1 MIEIYSELQEEN
13 SCRKLIKSNES
24 QHIYFE
30 AKEYLDFEMK
40 NFKNLHTDRILK
52 DLSHKRDSEFEYQT
66 VEFNGMITRIRE
78 KDCNTLQ
85 LISLVGGQYLF
96 ENGVLE
102 LAQEEAKQILAQ
114 ILTNRTKIVNRKR
127 ELEGEI
133 KSLDLF
139 ELSRFNV
146 YCEW

>member
-1 MIEIYSELQEEN
+1 MIEIYNETQEEN
-13 SCRKLIKSNES
+13 SCRKLIKSNEE

-30 AKEYLDFEMK
+30 SKEFLEYEME

-78 KDCNTLQ
+78 KDCNALQ
-85 LISLVGGQYLF
+85 LISLIGGKYLF
-96 ENGVLE
+96 ENGTLE
-102 LAQEEAKQILAQ
+102 LTQDEAKQILAQ
-114 ILTNRTKIVNRKR
+114 ILTKRTQIVNRKR
-127 ELEGEI
+127 ELEEKI

-146 YCEW
+146 YCEF

>member
-1 MIEIYSELQEEN
+1 MIEIYNELQEEN
-13 SCRKLIKSNES
+13 SCRKLIKSNEE

-30 AKEYLDFEMK
+30 SKEFLEYEMD
-40 NFKNLHTDRILK
+40 NFRNIHTDRILEY
-52 DLSHKRDSEFEYQT
+52 LSHKRDSEFEYQT

-85 LISLVGGQYLF
+85 LISIIGGQYLF

-102 LAQEEAKQILAQ
+102 LTQDEAKQILAQ
-114 ILTNRTKIVNRKR
+114 MLTKRTQIVNRKR
-127 ELEGEI
+127 ELEEKI

>member
-1 MIEIYSELQEEN
+1 MIEIYNELQEEN
-13 SCRKLIKSNES
+13 SCRKLIKSNEE
-24 QHIYFE
+24 QFIYFE
-30 AKEYLDFEMK
+30 AKEFLDFEMEY
-40 NFKNLHTDRILK
+40 FKNLYTDMILSN
-52 DLSHKRDSEFEYQT
+52 LSHKRDCEFEYQT

-96 ENGVLE
+96 ENGELE
-102 LAQEEAKQILAQ
+102 LTQEEAKQILTQ
-114 ILTNRTKIVNRKR
+114 ILIKRTQIVNRKR
-127 ELEGEI
+127 ELEEKI

-139 ELSRFNV
+139 ELSRFNA